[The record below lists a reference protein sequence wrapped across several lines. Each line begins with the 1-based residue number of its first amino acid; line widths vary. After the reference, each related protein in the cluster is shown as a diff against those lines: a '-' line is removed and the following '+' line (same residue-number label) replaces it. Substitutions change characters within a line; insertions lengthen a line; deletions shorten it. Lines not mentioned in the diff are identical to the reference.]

1 MFVIGVISHSVL
13 LSFVFHTVV
22 LYFSEKGFEL
32 SCGRVFLLIEYNKA
46 YFILIRMII
55 CDENFFFFFR
65 FGKPLVIDMGE
76 ADMFQFVATQ
86 VNNLQAGLMD
96 KILDKSI
103 LLEEK

>member
-1 MFVIGVISHSVL
+1 MNL
-13 LSFVFHTVV
+13 NDY
-22 LYFSEKGFEL
+22 LY
-32 SCGRVFLLIEYNKA
+32 VTI
-46 YFILIRMII
+46 
-55 CDENFFFFFR
+55 FFFR